1 MKYYLGI
8 DIGGTW
14 VKAMLVT
21 AEEICNGSEKVV
33 RVRSRLSEEAVLR
46 PG

>member
-21 AEEICNGSEKVV
+21 AEEICNGSQSKKPLV
-33 RVRSRLSEEAVLR
+33 
-46 PG
+46 